1 MTIEDETG
9 SYEWFI
15 RGNDFIKYKN
25 YFIPNKLIYAK
36 GLVRSYFDK
45 GKMEQRYQFSPI
57 GFLPLDEI
65 YEKMCSE
72 IHFTIDVSEIS
83 TSVALSLQE
92 AIQNSPGEK
101 MLYFTI
107 INSKQNYVTNLSN
120 ISHKIDPETF
130 VKNLKIHA
138 KYTLVLK

>member
-1 MTIEDETG
+1 
-9 SYEWFI
+9 
-15 RGNDFIKYKN
+15 
-25 YFIPNKLIYAK
+25 
-36 GLVRSYFDK
+36 
-45 GKMEQRYQFSPI
+45 MEQRYQFSPI